1 MQQHPWVEDFANFEA
16 VLVCTNKLPAWDT
29 AAVMRGFQTYLF
41 DDATTPGHESSYT
54 HSNTGGVVRYEDG
67 VLAID
72 YGHEDLAVMLP
83 DLLSALYALGWRRAE
98 VYHPAET
105 IDALLDDIGRAI
117 PAHQDFDVT
126 AAQEKPLSEQP
137 EARSL
142 LSRAVSG
149 IGDRETISAEF
160 EALGET
166 AAKKVFS
173 DLASAGP
180 IRLMDDEQGDED
192 GSGEIVVN
200 INMDEEPLVPDL
212 TAGSSLPFTR
222 PPTSSA
228 ACETNPHADAIER
241 EQLEAAIREQSRQQ
255 EEREAAQLRLRLMR
269 QREESTRL
277 AAEQLAHAENERKTP
292 LQEVASTH
300 AQRPAQAQR
309 PAAIAADELVDGVS
323 GLEGKV
329 TTIRAGRCIFYFPPA
344 GEASDCDAFESL
356 VSRLNDAAFLY
367 PGAIKGGIRWDVLDE
382 IQPSFPWTAERLS
395 NLAGFAGS
403 LVASIM
409 LALKKDKAFAGLRD
423 VLAFVGKDTNAMS
436 EDMLKVSPE
445 ANILLAHVEAI
456 RGLGAAMDAV
466 AQKLGALAL
475 CPPGDSFVD
484 LLSGPDELAPE
495 MTESFSV
502 RSLVESGVSR
512 TFVVFVDAA
521 DGPFTS
527 WVAAL
532 LREVV
537 SMHGL
542 SIRSRDT
549 VTPLAL
555 PAVVEEPVVA
565 PAEFKQIQESISL
578 LMAQMAKLSGGI
590 PKAAS

>member
-72 YGHEDLAVMLP
+72 FGHEDLAVMLP

-149 IGDRETISAEF
+149 MGDRETISAEF

-166 AAKKVFS
+166 AAQKGFS
-173 DLASAGP
+173 GLASAGP
-180 IRLMDDEQGDED
+180 IRIMDDEQGDED

-200 INMDEEPLVPDL
+200 INMNEEPLVPDL
-212 TAGSSLPFTR
+212 TVGDGLQFT
-222 PPTSSA
+222 PSPTPTSSA
-228 ACETNPHADAIER
+228 ARETNTHAGAIER
-241 EQLEAAIREQSRQQ
+241 ERLEVAIREQSRQQ
-255 EEREAAQLRLRLMR
+255 EEREATQLLLMQ

-292 LQEVASTH
+292 PQEVASTH

-309 PAAIAADELVDGVS
+309 PAAIAADGLVDWVS

-329 TTIRAGRCIFYFPPA
+329 TTIRVGRCIFYFPPA

-356 VSRLNDAAFLY
+356 VSRLNDATFLY
-367 PGAIKGGIRWDVLDE
+367 PGVIKGGIRWDVLDE
-382 IQPSFPWTAERLS
+382 IQPSFPWTAEKLS

-403 LVASIM
+403 LVAPVM
-409 LALKKDKAFAGLRD
+409 LALKKDKAYAGLRD
-423 VLAFVGKDTNAMS
+423 VLAFVGKDVNAMS

-445 ANILLAHVEAI
+445 AKILLAHAEAI
-456 RGLGAAMDAV
+456 SGLRIEKDAI

-484 LLSGPDELAPE
+484 ILSGPDELAPE

-521 DGPFTS
+521 DGPFAS
-527 WVAAL
+527 WLAEL

-549 VTPLAL
+549 VTPPAL
-555 PAVVEEPVVA
+555 PAVVKDPVVA
-565 PAEFKQIQESISL
+565 PDEFKQMQESMSL